1 MRQLATTEVTA
12 VSGGSEALFVASVI
26 GLTALTLGLIAS
38 TPVRPRVCDQ
48 VITPVFDP
56 YTGAYLGDMVDS
68 YCY

>member
-1 MRQLATTEVTA
+1 MRQLATTEVAA
-12 VSGGSEALFVASVI
+12 VSGGNDALIVAGII
-26 GLTALTLGLIAS
+26 GFTALTIGLIAS

-56 YTGAYLGDMVDS
+56 YTGVYLGDMVDQ